1 NDTAVLHPQHGGVS
15 YPPTFRFMAKRKAI
29 WAELVSKLGEIAMQN
44 RRNCCAVKTESVAIS
59 SQHTG

>member
-1 NDTAVLHPQHGGVS
+1 VLHPQHGGVS

-44 RRNCCAVKTESVAIS
+44 RRNCRAVQTE
-59 SQHTG
+59 TGAMS